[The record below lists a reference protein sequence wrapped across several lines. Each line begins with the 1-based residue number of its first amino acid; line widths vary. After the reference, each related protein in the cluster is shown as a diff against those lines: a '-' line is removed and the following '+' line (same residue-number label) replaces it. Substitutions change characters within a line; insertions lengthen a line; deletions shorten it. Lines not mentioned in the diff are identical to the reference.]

1 MYTKN
6 MKNKGLLILGGLVV
20 LLLILGSFSYNN
32 FVKLG
37 EDTNAKWA
45 QVTTQYQRRYDLIPN
60 LVATVQGVAKQE
72 KDVFVGIA
80 EARAKVGQVTL
91 SKEALSDP
99 QALKNFN
106 DAQGQLGVMVSRLLS
121 VAEQY
126 PQLKSNENFSSLQ
139 KEIEGTENR
148 IAVARKDFN
157 DVVQTY
163 NTKVKTFPG
172 MLFAKIFG
180 FDVRPYFELQ
190 QNGAEV
196 APTVK
201 F

>member
-1 MYTKN
+1 

-172 MLFAKIFG
+172 VLFAKIFG

>member
-91 SKEALSDP
+91 SKDALSDP

-172 MLFAKIFG
+172 VLFAKIFG

>member
-1 MYTKN
+1 

-45 QVTTQYQRRYDLIPN
+45 QVTTQYQRRFDLIPN
-60 LVATVQGVAKQE
+60 LVSTVQGVAKQE

-80 EARAKVGQVTL
+80 DARARVGQVTL

-99 QALKNFN
+99 TALKNFN

-126 PQLKSNENFSSLQ
+126 PALKSNENFMALQ

-172 MLFAKIFG
+172 VLFAKVFG

-190 QNGAEV
+190 QNGAEL
-196 APTVK
+196 APAVK

>member
-1 MYTKN
+1 
-6 MKNKGLLILGGLVV
+6 MKNKGLLILGRLVV

-45 QVTTQYQRRYDLIPN
+45 QVTTQYQRRFDLIPN
-60 LVATVQGVAKQE
+60 LVSTVQGVAKQE

-80 EARAKVGQVTL
+80 DARARVGQVTL

-99 QALKNFN
+99 TALKNFN

-126 PQLKSNENFSSLQ
+126 PALKSNENFMALQ

-172 MLFAKIFG
+172 VLFAKVFG

-190 QNGAEV
+190 QNGAEL
-196 APTVK
+196 APAVK

>member
-1 MYTKN
+1 
-6 MKNKGLLILGGLVV
+6 MKNKGLLILGGLVI